1 MNMNSKNNLRDK
13 LKESTR
19 EAILQAAVEIIISN
33 PGELRMED
41 IANRAGVAIGT
52 LYNYFENRQM
62 LIDTII
68 EKRRSAAETFVR
80 QSMEKTEGMDIIARL
95 ENLFETLFSFL
106 EKHKTVTHHSLQVKE
121 TSDSKSGSR
130 SFMAILSDYSRD
142 IIQTALQRKEIRQE
156 YSDIY
161 QIVVSGYLRSI
172 FQKAED
178 NERLERVEDIAR
190 KMAELFV
197 HGAGKFE

>member
-19 EAILQAAVEIIISN
+19 EAILQAAVEIIISD

-68 EKRRSAAETFVR
+68 EKRRSAAETFIR
-80 QSMEKTEGMDIIARL
+80 QSLEKTEGMDIISRL
-95 ENLFETLFSFL
+95 ENLFETVFSFL

-121 TSDSKSGSR
+121 TSDNKSGSR
-130 SFMAILSDYSRD
+130 SFMAILGEYSED
-142 IIQTALQRKEIRQE
+142 IIQTALQRKEIRPE
-156 YSDIY
+156 FSGIYSMVIT
-161 QIVVSGYLRSI
+161 GFFRAI
-172 FQKAED
+172 FQRAEENSILD
-178 NERLERVEDIAR
+178 KKTEISQ

-197 HGAGKFE
+197 YGARRDE